1 MRVTIHGGTPLKG
14 SVCVPADKSI
24 THRGL
29 MFAAIAEGESLIHAK
44 NPGEDN
50 FSTAGVFQQLGV
62 PVSVTDQ
69 GWRVQGV
76 GLGGLTPSAESLDC
90 GNSGTTIRLLA
101 GLLCGGGV
109 PATLLGDESLSIR
122 PMGRVCKPLR
132 ALGGGIRGVELAG
145 KETPPLTTSAG
156 SFGGGEWR
164 QSIAS
169 AQVKSCL
176 LLAGLMAGRDVSVW
190 EPSLSRDHTERMLT
204 AMGVSME
211 SRAVDGGMMASIA
224 GGGPAPR
231 ALGTLVVPGD
241 ISSAAFWASAALLVP
256 DSAISIT
263 GVGLNPSRTGCL
275 EALERFGYAVE
286 CTGEVAAGGE
296 DIGTLEVAYQGEG
309 TGERDVTLGG
319 SLIPRLIDELVVLGA
334 LACGRAGTTLV
345 QDAHE
350 LRVKESDRVAETAR
364 VLRAFGAEV
373 HEREDGYQVRGPTTL
388 RAAELDVG
396 SDHRVA
402 LTAAV
407 LAAAAPGASVLS
419 HFDVAN
425 VSYPSFIDDFRQL
438 GGRIEIDS

>member
-1 MRVTIHGGTPLKG
+1 MRVTIEGGAPLKG

-50 FSTAGVFQQLGV
+50 FSTARVFQQLGV
-62 PVSVTDQ
+62 PVSVTEE

-76 GLGGLTPSAESLDC
+76 GPGGLTPTTEPLDC

-109 PATLLGDESLSIR
+109 PATLVGDESLSIR
-122 PMGRVCKPLR
+122 PMGRICEPLR
-132 ALGGGIRGVELAG
+132 ALGGSIRGADLAG
-145 KETPPLTTSAG
+145 KETPPLSTSAG

-164 QSIAS
+164 QPIAS

-176 LLAGLMAGRDVSVW
+176 LLAGLMAGREVSVW
-190 EPSLSRDHTERMLT
+190 EPSLSRDHSERMLR
-204 AMGVSME
+204 AMGVPVE
-211 SRAVDGGMMASIA
+211 NHAVDGGMMATIA
-224 GGGPAPR
+224 GKSPAPR

-275 EALERFGYAVE
+275 EALERFGYQVDCSAE
-286 CTGEVAAGGE
+286 LAAGGE
-296 DIGTLEVAYQGEG
+296 DIGTLGVAYQGEG
-309 TGERDVTLGG
+309 RGVGDVILGG

-334 LACGRAGTTLV
+334 LACGRAGTTRV
-345 QDAHE
+345 EDAHE

-364 VLRAFGAEV
+364 VLRAFGGDV
-373 HEREDGYQVRGPTTL
+373 DERSDGYEVRGPTTL
-388 RAAELDVG
+388 RAAEIDVG

-407 LAAAAPGASVLS
+407 LAAAAPGVSVLS
-419 HFDVAN
+419 GFDVAN
-425 VSYPSFIDDFRQL
+425 VSYPSFIEDFRKL
-438 GGRIEIDS
+438 GGRIEIES